1 MTVFVA
7 YLNTT
12 KRRCRFVQHLGGQS
26 FYISEE
32 QFVEHFPW
40 PYIYQFDQEGI
51 NKEYPWKV
59 FNKNLEA
66 SKKT

>member
-1 MTVFVA
+1 MARTSRLFKH
-7 YLNTT
+7 TGIG
-12 KRRCRFVQHLGGQS
+12 RFVQHLGGQS

>member
-1 MTVFVA
+1 MARTSRLFKH
-7 YLNTT
+7 TSID
-12 KRRCRFVQHLGGQS
+12 RFVQHLGGQS